1 MKVSRIKFN
10 LEQNFPM
17 IIFWGKESKTKP
29 KVISK
34 QILELKLEV
43 FFNLK
48 KNETRIKSSLEK

>member
-10 LEQNFPM
+10 LEQNLPM

-29 KVISK
+29 KVLSK
-34 QILELKLEV
+34 QILELKLEA

-48 KNETRIKSSLEK
+48 IIETRIKSSLEK